1 MKTESIG
8 RIHIMAT
15 ITTCIDQVAT
25 GENIKNM
32 IKQSGYTVKDIQA
45 LLGLTYPQTIYKWQ
59 NGESLPDYE
68 NLFALSKLLNVSI
81 EGLIQHKFIISENE
95 NGQELKK
102 DGETLVYFADSHAA

>member
-1 MKTESIG
+1 
-8 RIHIMAT
+8 MAT

-32 IKQSGYTVKDIQA
+32 IKQSGYTVKDIQN

-81 EGLIQHKFIISENE
+81 EGLIQHKFIVSED
-95 NGQELKK
+95 KK
-102 DGETLVYFADSHAA
+102 QIQRDEKDRMYLVNRHVA

>member
-1 MKTESIG
+1 
-8 RIHIMAT
+8 MAT

-32 IKQSGYTVKDIQA
+32 IKQSGYTVKDIQG

-59 NGESLPDYE
+59 SGESLPDYE

-81 EGLIQHKFIISENE
+81 EGLIQHKFIISEDE
-95 NGQELKK
+95 NGQEIQK
-102 DGETLVYFADSHAA
+102 DNKAFVCLTSNHAA

>member
-1 MKTESIG
+1 
-8 RIHIMAT
+8 MAT

-81 EGLIQHKFIISENE
+81 EGLIQHKFIEKGWTKSGILC
-95 NGQELKK
+95 Q
-102 DGETLVYFADSHAA
+102 